1 MPRLTPASS
10 RRRGFTLVELLVVIG
25 IIALLISILLPSLN
39 KARESAN
46 RVKCGSNLR
55 QIGQA
60 MIMYANDARGSYMR
74 TVYKPGSNPVDGTG
88 ITANDPFK
96 PTSGTRPSDNDVTAA
111 YFLLLRV
118 QELTPEL
125 FVCPSGDQEKDN
137 FGGGKNTAL
146 TRSNFTNWRQNLSYG
161 LANPYPDSAGVSGG
175 YKWNNTVGAD
185 FAIGADRNPGQLSP
199 YDVQKATE
207 TSSAKDLKG
216 SNTDNHLREG
226 QNVLFGD
233 GHVEWCQT
241 SFVGMRKDCIYTIS
255 GSTDGSK
262 TTGGGI
268 QAGKPKWRGDSQI
281 LPKVK

>member
-10 RRRGFTLVELLVVIG
+10 RRGFTLVELLVVIG

-60 MIMYANDARGSYMR
+60 MIMYANDARGSFPR
-74 TVYKPGSNPVDGTG
+74 TKYKPGGTNTAGTG

-96 PTSGTRPSDNDVTAA
+96 PTSGTAPSDNDLSAP
-111 YFLLLRV
+111 YFLLMRA

-137 FGGGKNTAL
+137 FGGGKNTAQ
-146 TRSNFTNWRQNLSYG
+146 TRANFSDWKKNMSYG
-161 LANPYPDSAGVSGG
+161 IANPYPNTTAVSRG
-175 YKWNNTVGAD
+175 YKWNNTLGAD

-199 YDVQKATE
+199 HDVQKATE
-207 TSSAKDLKG
+207 TSSAKDMKG
-216 SNTDNHLREG
+216 SNSDNHLREG

-233 GHVEWCQT
+233 GHVEWSQT
-241 SFVGMRKDCIYTIS
+241 AFVGRRKDCIYTIS

-268 QAGKPKWRGDSQI
+268 QSGSPAWAGDTVI
-281 LPKVK
+281 LPKVQ